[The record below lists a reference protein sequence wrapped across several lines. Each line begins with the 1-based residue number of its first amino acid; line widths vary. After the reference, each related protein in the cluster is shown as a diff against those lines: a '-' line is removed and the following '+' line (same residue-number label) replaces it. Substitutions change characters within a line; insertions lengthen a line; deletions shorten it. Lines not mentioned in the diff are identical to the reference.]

1 MAPVKSISYM
11 SHLCKCPWPCKH
23 CVSARRRSKPTGCR
37 FVISRVMAD
46 DTEGQLATKADL
58 ADLRAA
64 AIKGRLAKLQPDIAW
79 ITGGVGLSF
88 LRSIVEW
95 LR

>member
-1 MAPVKSISYM
+1 
-11 SHLCKCPWPCKH
+11 
-23 CVSARRRSKPTGCR
+23 
-37 FVISRVMAD
+37 MAD

-64 AIKGRLAKLQPDIAW
+64 IKGRLVKLQTDIAW

-88 LRSIVEW
+88 LHSIVEW